1 MSGVFPISTAKFSTL
16 GIKSTQNTIISITDS
31 GKKLSRQIDNQR
43 FGFTAQIITAKR
55 SDVYGEL
62 MAFIMKQRSSKENFT
77 IVSPEIK
84 DARGSANEVITVDGA
99 ITAGAT
105 TFTLNDASVSAGATT
120 CTVDNMTTSTN
131 GILKAGDYFRFTGQ
145 SKVYMIVENVN
156 TDGSGAVSTVTFEPP
171 LISNVADNTVIIYD
185 NVDFT
190 VYLTNDIQEFGV
202 VGADKDGN
210 ALYQFE
216 IDVEEAL

>member
-1 MSGVFPISTAKFSTL
+1 MAGAFPISNSKFSTM
-16 GIKSTQNTIISITDS
+16 GIRTSQDTIITITDS
-31 GKKLSRQIDNQR
+31 GKKLSRQIDGQR

-62 MAFIMKQRSSKENFT
+62 MAFIMKQRSSRENFT
-77 IVSPEIK
+77 IVPPEIS
-84 DARGSANEVITVDGA
+84 DARGSVNEVITVDGT

-105 TFTLNDASVSAGATT
+105 TFTLNDASVNS
-120 CTVDNMTTSTN
+120 VN
-131 GILKAGDYFRFTGQ
+131 GFLKAGDYFRFTGQ
-145 SKVYMIVENVN
+145 SKVYMIVEDVN
-156 TDGSGAVSTVTFEPP
+156 TNGVGAVSTVTFEPP
-171 LISNVADNTVIIYD
+171 LISNVSDNTAIIYD